1 MGNVKEWYKV
11 AQKNS
16 VNSTGKVLVH
26 DCFVSR
32 TVESGLLQG
41 STNATDNNETLIINQ
56 MWGWGLN
63 VYYKRF
69 KN

>member
-1 MGNVKEWYKV
+1 MGNVKERYKV

-32 TVESGLLQG
+32 TVEAGLLQG

-56 MWGWGLN
+56 M
-63 VYYKRF
+63 
-69 KN
+69 

>member
-1 MGNVKEWYKV
+1 MGNVKERYKV

-32 TVESGLLQG
+32 TVEAGLLQG

-56 MWGWGLN
+56 MWGGD
-63 VYYKRF
+63 
-69 KN
+69 